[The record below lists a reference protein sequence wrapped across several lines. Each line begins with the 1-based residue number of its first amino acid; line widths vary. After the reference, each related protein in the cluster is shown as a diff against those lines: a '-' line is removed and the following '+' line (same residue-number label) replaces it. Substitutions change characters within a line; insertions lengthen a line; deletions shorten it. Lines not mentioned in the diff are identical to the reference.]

1 MKCEKHEALF
11 LEAKSRLINNLPTKM
26 MLQSCN
32 NFPARLAN
40 SLYKTLGLLSLFLR
54 KETKAVTL
62 AFGRDTI
69 FQSKSCLRLRVTQRG
84 SGRETQPCV
93 VESLRWS
100 AKAKDLFGKEFGGKP
115 KNINVGESHIL
126 TTIAV
131 GGAPA
136 EDTLIRSSL
145 MRPKLSLKN
154 LNNHPGKFC
163 HMLEKKGTLEGSRSI
178 KQYQPAMLHFH
189 MTTHWFGYNCL
200 VCKMARTMETKF
212 GRKSFQGADLCDLES
227 LYELIL

>member
-11 LEAKSRLINNLPTKM
+11 LEAKSRLINNLPPKM

-40 SLYKTLGLLSLFLR
+40 SLYETLGLLSLFLR

-84 SGRETQPCV
+84 SGRETRPCV

-154 LNNHPGKFC
+154 LNNHPGKLLSRQC
-163 HMLEKKGTLEGSRSI
+163 RAPVTGQEGGVD
-178 KQYQPAMLHFH
+178 K
-189 MTTHWFGYNCL
+189 
-200 VCKMARTMETKF
+200 
-212 GRKSFQGADLCDLES
+212 D
-227 LYELIL
+227 LILPHVGEERNLGRVKEHQAVAAGHVTFPHNDPPVWVQLSGL

>member
-1 MKCEKHEALF
+1 MKCERHEALF

-32 NFPARLAN
+32 NFPARLAI
-40 SLYKTLGLLSLFLR
+40 SLYETLGLLSLFLR

-84 SGRETQPCV
+84 SGRETRPCV

-100 AKAKDLFGKEFGGKP
+100 AKAKVLFGKEFGGKP

-131 GGAPA
+131 GGAPT

-145 MRPKLSLKN
+145 MRPKLNLKN
-154 LNNHPGKFC
+154 LNNHPGKLLSRQC
-163 HMLEKKGTLEGSRSI
+163 RAPVTGQEGGVD
-178 KQYQPAMLHFH
+178 K
-189 MTTHWFGYNCL
+189 
-200 VCKMARTMETKF
+200 
-212 GRKSFQGADLCDLES
+212 D
-227 LYELIL
+227 LILPHLGEERNLGRVKEHQAVPAGHVTFPHDDPLVWVQLSGL

>member
-1 MKCEKHEALF
+1 
-11 LEAKSRLINNLPTKM
+11 M

-40 SLYKTLGLLSLFLR
+40 SLYETLGLLSLFLR

-84 SGRETQPCV
+84 SGRETRPCV

-154 LNNHPGKFC
+154 LNNHPGKLLSRQCRAPVTGQEGGVDKDLILPHFG
-163 HMLEKKGTLEGSRSI
+163 LDGSRSI

-189 MTTHWFGYNCL
+189 ITTRRFGYNCL

-227 LYELIL
+227 LYELIS